1 MDYVGRRAELGVGIE
16 TTRGAYDAVKTPDF
30 WIPYTSISAD
40 SRAVVQVQEGSM
52 GNIADSD
59 DSHITKTHGEGSF
72 EAQMYDKAVGAILCN
87 VMGATPASAG
97 ATPTTHTY
105 TLADESNSHTSLCFF
120 VQDPNG
126 ATAFPGAMIDS
137 YEISVEPE
145 GIVTHSISFRSGR
158 GKDWQQQSADYT
170 SLGSKWLHQH
180 CKVKIAAAI
189 ADLAAA
195 SLLDLRSLTFTI
207 EKAPVDW
214 DDMGT
219 VSPQD
224 ILNRQMSVSGTMEL
238 AYSDRVWRNYFLANT
253 ARAMEIQ
260 LDGGANSRLTIQMP
274 KVEFQ
279 TWEPNKDLNEIATQ
293 TLEFKA
299 HYDAANAAK
308 IISSC
313 VLINNQ
319 ASY

>member
-1 MDYVGRRAELGVGIE
+1 MEYVGRRAELGVGIE
-16 TTRGAYDAVKTPDF
+16 TTRGSYAPVKTPSF

-40 SRAVVQVQEGSM
+40 SRAVVQMQEGAM

-59 DSHITKTHGEGSF
+59 DSHITKVHGEGSF
-72 EAQMYDKAVGAILCN
+72 DAQIYDKVLGAILSN
-87 VMGATPASAG
+87 VLGATPASAG
-97 ATPTTHTY
+97 ATPTTHTF
-105 TLADESNSHTSLCFF
+105 TLADELNSHQSLCFF
-120 VQDPNG
+120 IQDPNG
-126 ATAFPGAMIDS
+126 ATAFPGAMIDT

-145 GIVTHSISFRSGR
+145 GIVNHSVSFRSGR
-158 GKDWQQQSADYT
+158 GKDWQQQSGDYT
-170 SLGSKWLHQH
+170 SLGAKWLHQH
-180 CKVKIAAAI
+180 LHVKVAANIAG
-189 ADLAAA
+189 LAAETA
-195 SLLDLRSLTFTI
+195 LDLRSFTLTI
-207 EKAPVDW
+207 AKAPVDW

-219 VSPQD
+219 VSPAD
-224 ILNRQMSVSGTMEL
+224 ILNRQMTITGTMEL

-253 ARAMEIQ
+253 SRAMEIV
-260 LDGGANSRLTIQMP
+260 LNGGANSILTIQMP

-308 IISSC
+308 IISTC
-313 VLINNQ
+313 TLVNLQ